1 MLIEGDEAMPVT
13 SYLCQWKAPRK
24 RKASTMPMF
33 SAVFQKH
40 DHQKQHKKEVSHT
53 EDFDPHPVAYKG
65 IALGV
70 RDLVDYG
77 D

>member
-1 MLIEGDEAMPVT
+1 
-13 SYLCQWKAPRK
+13 
-24 RKASTMPMF
+24 MPMS